1 MKANGDFEYFVW
13 SSGDA
18 VSIDRYVGT
27 EKHVVIPSKIDGLP
41 VKDIDSGAFMAT
53 DIESVIIPDSVE
65 AIGWYAFRGCQELQ
79 TVTLSANLKKIEME
93 AFMSCKSLTSIHLP
107 SGLQEIGGKAFQESG
122 LTSVTIPNTVT
133 KIGNQAFLGAQL
145 TSLTFE
151 DGIQAIGGDA
161 AFWCGENLL
170 SVTIPASVTE
180 LGERLF
186 DDELKEIHFLGDAP
200 QTIGY
205 SAIYKDTVIYYN
217 QNASGWDDTSLRE
230 SHTLIP
236 E

>member
-1 MKANGDFEYFVW
+1 MKTNGDFEYFVW

-27 EKHVVIPSKIDGLP
+27 EKHVIIPSKIDGLP
-41 VKDIDSGAFMAT
+41 VKDISSGAFMAT

-65 AIGWYAFRGCQELQ
+65 AIGWYAFRGCQKLQ

-133 KIGNQAFLGAQL
+133 KFGKQCFMGAQL
-145 TSLTFE
+145 TSLVFE
-151 DGIQAIGGDA
+151 DGIQAIGADA
-161 AFWCGENLL
+161 AFWCGESLV

-180 LGERLF
+180 LGERPF